1 MDSVIFFCKMY
12 KIYNEIDKN
21 PPTIEEVDTIGTF
34 DLYTRKKDSTVEV
47 AIKEEKIII
56 DFKKNVY
63 N

>member
-1 MDSVIFFCKMY
+1 MY